1 MMKTH
6 WHNHSPYRIVK
17 TMASDLNKFQMEPL
31 GEMYYPAPIV
41 GYSKIIQTSVTIPLQ
56 FYNHRLNSAAVSQG
70 FYIELNDMHGK
81 LKRNKTIDANG
92 NEISGTEYEYKR
104 NEFSLD
110 NNVPVVDSK
119 TGILTFNN

>member
-1 MMKTH
+1 
-6 WHNHSPYRIVK
+6 
-17 TMASDLNKFQMEPL
+17 
-31 GEMYYPAPIV
+31 
-41 GYSKIIQTSVTIPLQ
+41 
-56 FYNHRLNSAAVSQG
+56 
-70 FYIELNDMHGK
+70 MHGK

-119 TGILTFNN
+119 TGILNNQLIGVDYDFVMDARNFKSIQDANAVQVNIELFMIGPIPVQFQFLFLQ